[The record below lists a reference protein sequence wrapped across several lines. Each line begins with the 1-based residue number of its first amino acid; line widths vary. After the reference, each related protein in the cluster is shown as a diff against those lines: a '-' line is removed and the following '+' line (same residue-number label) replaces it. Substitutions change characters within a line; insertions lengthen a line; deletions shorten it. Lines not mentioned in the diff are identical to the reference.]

1 VLKSLRV
8 AGFLAF
14 TSIKKGNFGVVA
26 LTVLI
31 LTIVS
36 LNLLFVPSL
45 LNGLVTSAN
54 DKLKN
59 TYAGDIIIES
69 ATASSLIPDVEGL
82 DNSIEGINGVTSV
95 APRNSLGAELSF
107 ANQRAN
113 VVVLGIVPEQ
123 EKTVF
128 TVDKHLIEGSY
139 LEAGD
144 RDQILLGA
152 QVAGADRPKLELYS
166 RSLKEVHAGD
176 KILAVYANGV
186 PKTYTVKGIFYAEFI
201 QADLQAFV
209 SEAELETVNPQF
221 AGKASSIRVKIDNQ
235 ASETEVVSEIGK
247 LRDGLRILT
256 WEDYAGI
263 VRSMTDS
270 FNVINTIL
278 DVVNILV
285 AAITVFIV
293 TYIDVTNRRR
303 QIGIQRAIGITRSSI
318 ALSYLLRGLFLAI
331 VAAIAASLAFT
342 YIVMPLEASHPFR
355 FPLGNVYLV
364 SGLPYLA
371 RAGLTLVVAA
381 LVAAF
386 LPVWLALRIR
396 ILDAIWG

>member
-1 VLKSLRV
+1 MLKSLKV

-14 TSIKKGNFGVVA
+14 TSIRKGNPGVII

-59 TYAGDIIIES
+59 TYAGDIVIES
-69 ATASSLIPDVEGL
+69 DTDDPLISRADDLCRRIRNIP
-82 DNSIEGINGVTSV
+82 GVQAV
-95 APRNSLGAELSF
+95 APRNSLGAEVSF
-107 ANQRAN
+107 ENHRVN
-113 VVVLGIVPEQ
+113 CVVNGILPEQ
-123 EKTVF
+123 EKSVF
-128 TVDKHLIEGSY
+128 TVDRWLIEGSY
-139 LEAGD
+139 LETGD

-152 QVAGADRPKLELYS
+152 QLAGAEDPDLELYS
-166 RSLKEVHAGD
+166 RSLKTVHAGD
-176 KILAVYANGV
+176 EVEVVYADGV
-186 PKTYTVKGIFYAEFI
+186 SKNYTVKGIFYTEFI
-201 QADLQAFV
+201 QTDLQAFV
-209 SEAELETVNPQF
+209 SEKEFEAVNPMVT
-221 AGKASSIRVKIDNQ
+221 GKASSIRVKIYDEAAAGDIISRINRLQ
-235 ASETEVVSEIGK
+235 
-247 LRDGLRILT
+247 DGLLILT

-278 DVVNILV
+278 NVVNVLV

-293 TYIDVTNRRR
+293 TYIDVTSRRR

-318 ALSYLLRGLFLAI
+318 GVAYLLRGLFLAI
-331 VAAIAASLAFT
+331 IAAIIASLLFL
-342 YIVMPLEASHPFR
+342 YVVMPVEASHPFR

-364 SGLPYLA
+364 SGFPYLA
-371 RAGLTLVVAA
+371 RAALILVGAA

-386 LPVWLALRIR
+386 LPVWLALRTK
-396 ILDAIWG
+396 ILDTIWG